1 MDPFIEPVLVPFIV
15 HLLAPRMDSFIGQ
28 IMDMISDIILVFIL
42 YNIIHPMVRSASGG
56 VHRDGRDVVSLLPN
70 RTRTLCVAR
79 EERSDSLRKE
89 DGVRMTSSL
98 YYKADRQNGWLY
110 LFLFMYLLVV
120 TS

>member
-1 MDPFIEPVLVPFIV
+1 
-15 HLLAPRMDSFIGQ
+15 
-28 IMDMISDIILVFIL
+28 MISDIILVFIL